1 MKLRANQLAGRLQKN
16 LDSIYLI
23 SGDEPL
29 LVQEAADEVRQSA
42 HEHGF
47 QDREVF
53 NTERGFDWNLFRQS
67 SEALSLFSEK
77 RILEL
82 RIPTAK
88 PGDAGRKAILDYLEN
103 PSDDIILLIITCRLT
118 QQLLKTKWLQAIDK
132 RGVVIQVWPVER
144 EQLPAWISARMHSK
158 GLQPS
163 PDAIRIIVERVEG
176 NMMAAA
182 QEIDK
187 LHILHGP
194 GSIDADAVTDSVS
207 DSARYDIYKL
217 ADAAL
222 AGDAARSARLLDG
235 LRLEG
240 TEPVLILWSIV
251 REIRQLSSMVYQMQT
266 TNRQQVFSQHRVWQK
281 RVPLVSAAL
290 NRSSQDDL
298 QQLLLKAGHADR
310 VIKGAAAGNA
320 WDELIQLVLQLA
332 GTHTGAQAVF
342 P

>member
-16 LDSIYLI
+16 TDSIYLI

-29 LVQEAADEVRQSA
+29 QVQETADQVCSYA
-42 HEHGF
+42 HAHGF
-47 QDREVF
+47 DDREVF
-53 NTERGFDWNLFRQS
+53 NVERGFDWNLFRQS

-82 RIPTAK
+82 RIPTGK
-88 PGDAGRKAILDYLEN
+88 PGDAGRKAILDYLEK
-103 PSDDIILLIITCRLT
+103 PSGDLILLIITCRLS
-118 QQLLKTKWLQAIDK
+118 QSLLKAKWLQAVDQAGLI
-132 RGVVIQVWPVER
+132 IQVWPVER
-144 EQLPAWISARMHSK
+144 EQLPAWITSRMRGK
-158 GLQPS
+158 GLQPTTE
-163 PDAIRIIVERVEG
+163 AVKILVERVEG

-187 LHILHGP
+187 LLILHGP
-194 GSIDADAVTDSVS
+194 GNIDAEAVTNAVT

-222 AGDAARSARLLDG
+222 SGDAVRSARLLEG

-240 TEPVLILWSIV
+240 IEPVLILWSLV
-251 REIRQLSSMVYQMQT
+251 RELRQLSSMVYQMQT
-266 TNRQQVFSQHRVWQK
+266 DSQQQVLTRHRVWQK
-281 RVPLVSAAL
+281 RIPLFRAAL
-290 NRSSQDDL
+290 GRMTQEGV

-332 GTHTGAQAVF
+332 GTDTGVQAVF